1 MKRKIT
7 LTIDK
12 NILVKAEQFALENNL
27 SVEELIENF
36 LSNIGEKQ
44 QGEMRHISPLVKSL
58 SSKSLIPAD
67 YDYKKEYREY
77 LAEKHK

>member
-12 NILVKAEQFALENNL
+12 NILEKAEQFASENNL

-36 LSNIGEKQ
+36 LSEIAEKQ
-44 QGEMRHISPLVKSL
+44 QGEPLQISPLVKSI
-58 SSKSLIPAD
+58 SSKSPLPVD
-67 YDYKKEYREY
+67 FDYKKEYREY
-77 LAEKHK
+77 LKEKYR